1 MRSAEK
7 SSSARLRRRSLSS
20 RVRSGR
26 LPYSDG
32 LPGADARLAW
42 TDLDRVRTQNVAI
55 TRWIANVTVA
65 LLPVL
70 ACFLGGSTQKWEEGL
85 IITILALYL
94 LVRPPRFSLGAP
106 TNLVLLAL
114 FILAAVVFFPA
125 SWFFQ
130 PEWRA
135 ALANDFGIQLPST
148 LTPQPWI
155 TMGYLVSFAA
165 GLSWLYVVST
175 QDLELREVRFQLRL
189 FTSGLALLAAICI
202 ALYLSRSALAFW
214 HNDQNFGPFP
224 NRNQTG
230 ALFALGAIVILA
242 CAQDDLRKRR
252 KRWIVWILALVLI
265 GVAIILSFSRTGVAI
280 LMAGSA
286 FWFGTLAFRQR
297 SPWRLALGISLF
309 LFLLLLTALLLFSG
323 QTLER
328 FHLHGFSSADI
339 SSNLR
344 WQIFHDT
351 LRLIRNS
358 PWCGIGFGNFEPIFA
373 IVRDASLRGTRALN
387 PESDWLW
394 LWTEL
399 GWPGVLLI
407 IAGITLLVSRA
418 FPLRAGTNQG
428 YRLAALIAA
437 LLFAIDG
444 IVDVSGHQVG
454 TAFAAVFLLG
464 LSVHRPLSLKKSQW
478 TSILFR
484 FVGLVLLAVGLSLV
498 IAARGEKLL
507 PGSVGVSSAKQLSA
521 AADREGNFS
530 ETIALTTRAL
540 RWAPLDGQLYL
551 ARAIAEVE
559 LKETTN
565 AVDDFR
571 RARFLEP
578 IAYEVPLAEGNAWLP
593 YRPVLAVTAWREAL
607 RRAGPLRPEVY
618 VSMLSNTSLRSPEV
632 SPFLEAIGLSE
643 HDLAL
648 PYLNRVSDAVF
659 NRALAQLLRNDPNLQ
674 SFSETEKLALFSLWS
689 ERGDPEEISW
699 AVEQHPDWLR
709 YAWLG
714 MAKYKASKNDFR
726 AACELT
732 QRFGEPVA
740 LPRVATNFSLR
751 DLEKRFHAAP
761 ANYGIGYELYRAQM
775 QNSRVDD
782 ALLTAHHF
790 SERTSSPAYFHF
802 LEAQCW
808 AEKQNWERAWNAWQ
822 AFQAAQVRATK

>member
-1 MRSAEK
+1 MQGSQSREK
-7 SSSARLRRRSLSS
+7 
-20 RVRSGR
+20 
-26 LPYSDG
+26 
-32 LPGADARLAW
+32 
-42 TDLDRVRTQNVAI
+42 QNVAA
-55 TRWIANVTVA
+55 TRWIANATIA

-70 ACFLGGSTQKWEEGL
+70 ACFLGGATQKWEEGL

-94 LVRPPRFSLGAP
+94 LVRPPRFSLGTP

-155 TMGYLVSFAA
+155 TMGYLVSLAA
-165 GLSWLYVVST
+165 GLGWLYVVST

-202 ALYLSRSALAFW
+202 GLYLSRSALAFW

-230 ALFALGAIVILA
+230 TLFGLAAIVILA

-265 GVAIILSFSRTGVAI
+265 GTAIILNFSRTGVVI

-286 FWFGTLAFRQR
+286 FWLGTLAVKQR

-309 LFLLLLTALLLFSG
+309 LLLLLLAAVLLFGG

-328 FHLHGFSSADI
+328 FHLHDFSKADI

-344 WQIFHDT
+344 WQIFYDT
-351 LRLIRNS
+351 LRLVGNS

-373 IVRDASLRGTRALN
+373 IFRDASLGGTRALH

-394 LWTEL
+394 LWAEL
-399 GWPGVLLI
+399 GWPALVLI
-407 IAGITLLVSRA
+407 IVGITLLVSRA

-464 LSVHRPLSLKKSQW
+464 LSVYRPLSLKKSQW

-484 FVGLVLLAVGLSLV
+484 FVGLVLLAAGLSLFV
-498 IAARGEKLL
+498 AARSEKLL
-507 PGSVGVSSAKQLSA
+507 PGSVGVAHAKQLSA
-521 AADREGNFS
+521 VAD
-530 ETIALTTRAL
+530 T
-540 RWAPLDGQLYL
+540 
-551 ARAIAEVE
+551 
-559 LKETTN
+559 
-565 AVDDFR
+565 
-571 RARFLEP
+571 
-578 IAYEVPLAEGNAWLP
+578 
-593 YRPVLAVTAWREAL
+593 
-607 RRAGPLRPEVY
+607 
-618 VSMLSNTSLRSPEV
+618 
-632 SPFLEAIGLSE
+632 
-643 HDLAL
+643 
-648 PYLNRVSDAVF
+648 
-659 NRALAQLLRNDPNLQ
+659 
-674 SFSETEKLALFSLWS
+674 
-689 ERGDPEEISW
+689 
-699 AVEQHPDWLR
+699 
-709 YAWLG
+709 
-714 MAKYKASKNDFR
+714 
-726 AACELT
+726 
-732 QRFGEPVA
+732 
-740 LPRVATNFSLR
+740 
-751 DLEKRFHAAP
+751 
-761 ANYGIGYELYRAQM
+761 
-775 QNSRVDD
+775 
-782 ALLTAHHF
+782 
-790 SERTSSPAYFHF
+790 
-802 LEAQCW
+802 
-808 AEKQNWERAWNAWQ
+808 
-822 AFQAAQVRATK
+822 